1 MRSHVERS
9 TAEGRTARAAAA
21 RGDLVDDDVLLRMMR
36 PSLEQAA
43 GDGGFVLDGYPR
55 TLAQAQQLDRT
66 SAAPDVVLHLVVPR
80 DRLRRRLLGRGR
92 PDDTADVIDHRLEC
106 TRT

>member
-1 MRSHVERS
+1 MRSAPIS
-9 TAEGRTARAAAA
+9 RTCLPAC
-21 RGDLVDDDVLLRMMR
+21 
-36 PSLEQAA
+36 QAHRA